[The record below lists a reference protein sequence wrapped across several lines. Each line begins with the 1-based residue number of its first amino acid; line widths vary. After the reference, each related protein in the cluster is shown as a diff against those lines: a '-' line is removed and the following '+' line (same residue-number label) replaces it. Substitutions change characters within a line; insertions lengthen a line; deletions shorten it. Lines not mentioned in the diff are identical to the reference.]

1 MKTSKTIALT
11 AALMGILGVGTVVKT
26 VYASPSQNAATVT
39 QVSDG
44 DGEAND
50 ATEAPQNMQM
60 TGNRSM
66 QMMAQNQTGNQT
78 EKSDGDGETND
89 SAEEQQEDAKLQSL
103 AKISATQAKQAAETS
118 VGGTASSVKLE
129 NENGSLL
136 YAVVI
141 GNQEVKVDA
150 GNGKVLYTENPN
162 QENEGSEASLPKSS
176 IQVPQS
182 NDGGN
187 ETNENG
193 K

>member
-1 MKTSKTIALT
+1 MKTSKIIAIT
-11 AALMGILGVGTVVKT
+11 AALMGILGVGVIKT

-39 QVSDG
+39 QASDG

-50 ATEAPQNMQM
+50 ATEAPENMQM
-60 TGNRSM
+60 MDNRSM
-66 QMMAQNQTGNQT
+66 PMMAQNQSSNKA
-78 EKSDGDGETND
+78 EKSDGDGEAND
-89 SAEEQQEDAKLQSL
+89 SAEEKQEDAKLQSL
-103 AKISATQAKQAAETS
+103 AKITAQQAKQAAETS

-129 NENGSLL
+129 DENGSLV

-141 GNQEVKVDA
+141 GKQEVKVDA

-162 QENEGSEASLPKSS
+162 QENESNEASLPKSS

-182 NDGGN
+182 NDGGR

>member
-11 AALMGILGVGTVVKT
+11 AALMGILGFATVVKT
-26 VYASPSQNAATVT
+26 VYASPLQN
-39 QVSDG
+39 S
-44 DGEAND
+44 
-50 ATEAPQNMQM
+50 
-60 TGNRSM
+60 SM
-66 QMMAQNQTGNQT
+66 QMMTQNQIGNQV

-89 SAEEQQEDAKLQSL
+89 DAEEQQEDAKLQYD

-129 NENGSLL
+129 DENGSLV

-162 QENEGSEASLPKSS
+162 QENESNEASLPKSS

-182 NDGGN
+182 NDGGR
-187 ETNENG
+187 